1 MTLTGR
7 AGLVALVFVGFVAL
21 SPAPGLTLLAANVLL
36 VVLISADLLLA
47 GSPRRLA
54 FERRLPATGRLGE
67 PLGAELLVR
76 NEGDRTVRGRLRDAW
91 PPSAGLSPGVVP
103 LHVPVGE
110 RRRIE
115 TTLRPT
121 RRGDRR
127 PRAVVV
133 RSLGPLGLAGR
144 QRSVVVPGRVRV
156 LPHFRS
162 RALLPEKLSRLR
174 QVEGQ
179 VAARGPGRGT
189 EFDSL
194 REYVPGDD
202 VRTVDWRA
210 TARRQSLAVRVYRPE
225 RDRRVL
231 IALDTGRTAAG
242 RIGDEPRLDHSLDA
256 ALLLSALA
264 LRAGDRIDLVAHDV
278 TTRAVVEHATLPSL
292 SDAMALLEPA
302 LVEASHDALIGQ
314 VLKVA
319 RRRSLVVLFT
329 DLVPAVVEEGLLP
342 ALTPVLRRH
351 TVLLAALA
359 DPQVN
364 ELAGSRGDVSDI
376 YAAAAAERALA
387 ERRRLAGL
395 LRRRGVEVVDT
406 PPAHFASAVSDA
418 YLALKAAG
426 RL

>member
-7 AGLVALVFVGFVAL
+7 AGLVALVLIAFVAVA
-21 SPAPGLTLLAANVLL
+21 PAHGITLLVANLVLL
-36 VVLISADLLLA
+36 ALVVADLLLA
-47 GSPRRLA
+47 GSPKRLA
-54 FERRLPATGRLGE
+54 FERRLPASARLGE
-67 PLGAELLVR
+67 PVPSELLVR
-76 NEGDRTVRGRLRDAW
+76 NDGGRTVRGRVRDAW
-91 PPSAGLSPGVVP
+91 PPSAGLRPSTTRLSVP
-103 LHVPVGE
+103 SGE

-115 TTLRPT
+115 AELVPT

-127 PRAVVV
+127 PRSVVV

-144 QRSVVVPGRVRV
+144 QRSIPVPARLRV

-174 QVEGQ
+174 QVEGM

-202 VRTVDWRA
+202 VRTIDWRA
-210 TARRQSLAVRVYRPE
+210 TARRQSLEVRVYRPE
-225 RDRRVL
+225 RDRRVVL
-231 IALDTGRTAAG
+231 ALDTGRTAAG
-242 RIGDEPRLDHSLDA
+242 RVGDEPRLDHNLDA

-278 TTRAVVEHATLPSL
+278 APRASVERAALSSL
-292 SDAMALLEPA
+292 SDAMALLEPG
-302 LVEASHDALIGQ
+302 LVETSHDALIGQ
-314 VLKVA
+314 VLRVA

-342 ALTPVLRRH
+342 SLAPLLRRH
-351 TVLLAALA
+351 TVLLAALS
-359 DPQVN
+359 DPRVTEMSNQ
-364 ELAGSRGDVSDI
+364 RGEAADI

-395 LRRRGVEVVDT
+395 LRRRGVDVVDA
-406 PPAHFASAVSDA
+406 PPEHFASAVSDA

>member
-1 MTLTGR
+1 
-7 AGLVALVFVGFVAL
+7 
-21 SPAPGLTLLAANVLL
+21 
-36 VVLISADLLLA
+36 
-47 GSPRRLA
+47 
-54 FERRLPATGRLGE
+54 
-67 PLGAELLVR
+67 
-76 NEGDRTVRGRLRDAW
+76 
-91 PPSAGLSPGVVP
+91 
-103 LHVPVGE
+103 
-110 RRRIE
+110 
-115 TTLRPT
+115 
-121 RRGDRR
+121 
-127 PRAVVV
+127 
-133 RSLGPLGLAGR
+133 
-144 QRSVVVPGRVRV
+144 V

-292 SDAMALLEPA
+292 SDAMALLEPV

-359 DPQVN
+359 DPRVS